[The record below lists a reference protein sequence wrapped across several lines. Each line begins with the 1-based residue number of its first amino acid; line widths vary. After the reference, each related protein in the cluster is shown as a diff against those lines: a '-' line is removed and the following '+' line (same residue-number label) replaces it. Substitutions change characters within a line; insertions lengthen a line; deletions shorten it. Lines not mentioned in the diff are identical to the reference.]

1 MIKGLKVIFYNLLFF
16 LIAIIIMEL
25 IFGYWFD
32 KNNFGP
38 YMREHRMKKVE
49 YSLQYE
55 GKTFNHTY
63 KRNYHGF
70 RGEEINPKNIDAII
84 IGGSTTDERYKPEKQ
99 TITEFLNKKILQ
111 KNINLKI
118 INAGIEG
125 QSTLGHISNFQVWFP
140 KLEQFKPKYIIFYIG
155 INDFLSPV
163 ETLKKAKL
171 NDGHIINP
179 DRKEKMLDNI
189 KSRSIFY
196 DLLRKTK
203 HRYYTSNKPKVIYDF
218 DHSAELF
225 HKNKEYRFLS
235 YNDALKLYDINK
247 LIEQNK
253 EKIKY
258 YLNNVDILY
267 NEAIKLKATP
277 IFINQLDHEGH
288 YNKKLFSLNYSL
300 INHCKKKNYK
310 CIDLAS
316 KLEGK
321 KKYWWDGTHTTAKG
335 SEIIAGLIF
344 PELYTHIK

>member
-1 MIKGLKVIFYNLLFF
+1 MIKSLKVTFYNLLFF
-16 LIAIIIMEL
+16 LLAIIIMEL

-70 RGEEINPKNIDAII
+70 RGEEISPKNIDAII
-84 IGGSTTDERYKPEKQ
+84 VGGSTTDERYKPEEQ

-125 QSTLGHISNFQVWFP
+125 QSTLGHIFNFQVWFP
-140 KLEQFKPKYIIFYIG
+140 KLEEFKPKYIIFYIG

-163 ETLKKAKL
+163 EQLKKAKL
-171 NDGHIINP
+171 NDGHIVNP
-179 DRKEKMLDNI
+179 DLKEEITDNI
-189 KSRSIFY
+189 KSRSVFY

-218 DHSAELF
+218 DHSVELF
-225 HKNKEYRFLS
+225 HKNKEYRFLN

-247 LIEQNK
+247 LIKQNK

-258 YLNNVDILY
+258 YLDNVDILY
-267 NEAIKLKATP
+267 NETIKLKATP
-277 IFINQLDHEGH
+277 VFINQLDHEGH

-321 KKYWWDGTHTTAKG
+321 KNYWWDGTHTTAKG
-335 SEIIAGLIF
+335 SEIIADLIF
-344 PELYTHIK
+344 PELHTHIK